1 MSFIL
6 TMRTQGFGEECG
18 VRVSRRKRSEGEGC
32 GVRVSHRKRSEGEG
46 YRRGE
51 RGR

>member
-18 VRVSRRKRSEGEGC
+18 VRVSRRKRSEGEGVTLEEEWGW
-32 GVRVSHRKRSEGEG
+32 GVWGEG
-46 YRRGE
+46 VM
-51 RGR
+51 